1 VTWLGLFIIGVKR
14 PEHYSDIR
22 ARKFKLLIQFGN
34 PEKGRKMAFVA
45 EHK

>member
-22 ARKFKLLIQFGN
+22 ARNSKRLIWL
-34 PEKGRKMAFVA
+34 EKHEKEGKAAFVA
-45 EHK
+45 EQK

>member
-14 PEHYSDIR
+14 PELHSDIR
-22 ARKFKLLIQFGN
+22 AKNRKPLIALEI
-34 PEKGRKMAFVA
+34 PEEDGKTTFVA